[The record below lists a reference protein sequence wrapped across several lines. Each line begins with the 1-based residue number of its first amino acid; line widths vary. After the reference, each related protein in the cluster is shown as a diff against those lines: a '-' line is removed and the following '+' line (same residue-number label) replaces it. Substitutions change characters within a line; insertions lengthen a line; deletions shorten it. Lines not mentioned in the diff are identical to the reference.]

1 VLLFNAGSKGG
12 FPLLISPVMITNGR
26 GGGSK
31 GTKPQILN
39 VVQ

>member
-26 GGGSK
+26 GGG
-31 GTKPQILN
+31 
-39 VVQ
+39 VVKEQNLKS